1 MIPHAFSGVGN
12 FILKMIIDLFA
23 PEGVSASNLV
33 FDRTVKQ
40 WKTLKSIV
48 VINIVPVVNPLLRC
62 FNDILI
68 VGIDVKCTGSR
79 VAHQFADYVIADG
92 EVARERIYDNE
103 VMSIKETLQ
112 LSTPALSI
120 DK

>member
-40 WKTLKSIV
+40 WKTLKNIV

-68 VGIDVKCTGSR
+68 VGIDVED
-79 VAHQFADYVIADG
+79 AG
-92 EVARERIYDNE
+92 EPNGVLANR
-103 VMSIKETLQ
+103 
-112 LSTPALSI
+112 
-120 DK
+120 